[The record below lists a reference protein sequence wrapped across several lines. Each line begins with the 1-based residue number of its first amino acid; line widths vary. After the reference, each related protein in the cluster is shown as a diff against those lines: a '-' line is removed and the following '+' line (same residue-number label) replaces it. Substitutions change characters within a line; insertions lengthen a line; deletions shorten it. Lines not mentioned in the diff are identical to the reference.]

1 MGKWKTACM
10 AAPSV
15 LSSAVRRL
23 GSLALAERRLGSL
36 ALAERRLGGLALA
49 ERRLFSLVLAVL
61 LLAVPVLLGGCG
73 GQRGAGGDGNGKQA
87 AGGSGPGTAD
97 ATSGLSMDRQDGAL
111 MDEGPREV
119 VIWSYYETMKQKE
132 GLDRLV
138 EGFNNRQKDYV
149 ARWEYQGPSSEFKKL
164 LSIGVAEGN
173 LPDVVIIDNP
183 DMRKYVELGI
193 FEDIT
198 ETVKADYDLAEF
210 YPEVISSVQYDGR
223 YYGVPFCC
231 NNVGLVY
238 NRDMFREAGIQP
250 PQDWEQF
257 IQAAETMTTQDRY
270 GFTMSAILEEQSSFQ
285 LVPWLLST
293 GEDME
298 SLGGE
303 GTVKALSMLAHMV
316 EKGYMP
322 RDCINWSQVDV
333 ARQFAAGKCAM
344 MENSPWA
351 LPLAEEAGI
360 DYGVVK
366 LPVDER
372 SIVVTGGENFG
383 VIKGK
388 NVDGAL
394 ALLAYY
400 YEDDVM
406 LRLNEQMYALPPVR
420 RLAAKLQESNPAY
433 QVFAQQMEHC
443 ITRSAYPYWP
453 RITGVLSESLYGVMT
468 GGLSPQ
474 EAADAIG
481 SKVRLCIGKNDSG

>member
-1 MGKWKTACM
+1 MKDGVGKWR
-10 AAPSV
+10 AAD
-15 LSSAVRRL
+15 
-23 GSLALAERRLGSL
+23 
-36 ALAERRLGGLALA
+36 GLVPAILVPVV
-49 ERRLFSLVLAVL
+49 LVLAVSL
-61 LLAVPVLLGGCG
+61 LLNGCG
-73 GQRGAGGDGNGKQA
+73 GRQEAGTGNADAGAG
-87 AGGSGPGTAD
+87 
-97 ATSGLSMDRQDGAL
+97 
-111 MDEGPREV
+111 EV
-119 VIWSYYETMKQKE
+119 VIWSYYDTKQQKE

-164 LSIGVAEGN
+164 LSIGVAEGS

-198 ETVKADYDLAEF
+198 RTVEADYDLTEF
-210 YPEVISSVQYDGR
+210 YPEVISSVRYDGR

-238 NRDMFREAGIQP
+238 NKDMFREAGMEP
-250 PQDWEQF
+250 PGNWEQF
-257 IQAAETMTTQDRY
+257 LHAAEVMTTKERY
-270 GFTMSAILEEQSSFQ
+270 GFAMSAILEEQSSFQ
-285 LVPWLLST
+285 LAPWLLST

-298 SLGGE
+298 DLGGE
-303 GTVKALSMLAHMV
+303 GTVEALSMIKEMV
-316 EKGYMP
+316 DKGYMP

-344 MENSPWA
+344 MENGPWA
-351 LPLAEEAGI
+351 LPLVEEAGI
-360 DYGVVK
+360 DYGVVT

-383 VIKGK
+383 IIKGK
-388 NVDGAL
+388 NVDGAM

-420 RLAAKLQESNPAY
+420 RLAVRLQESNPAY

-443 ITRSAYPYWP
+443 ITRSAYLYWP
-453 RITGVLSESLYGVMT
+453 KITGVLSESLYGVIV
-468 GGLSPQ
+468 GGTSPE
-474 EAADAIG
+474 EAADDIRDRIQA
-481 SKVRLCIGKNDSG
+481 CMQE

>member
-1 MGKWKTACM
+1 MKDGVGKWR
-10 AAPSV
+10 AA
-15 LSSAVRRL
+15 
-23 GSLALAERRLGSL
+23 
-36 ALAERRLGGLALA
+36 GGLVPAILVPVA
-49 ERRLFSLVLAVL
+49 LVLAVSL
-61 LLAVPVLLGGCG
+61 LLNGCG
-73 GQRGAGGDGNGKQA
+73 GRPEAGTGK
-87 AGGSGPGTAD
+87 AD
-97 ATSGLSMDRQDGAL
+97 AGVG
-111 MDEGPREV
+111 EV
-119 VIWSYYETMKQKE
+119 VIWSYYETKQQKE
-132 GLDRLV
+132 GLERLV

-164 LSIGVAEGN
+164 LSIGVAEGS

-198 ETVKADYDLAEF
+198 RTVEADYDLTEF
-210 YPEVISSVQYDGR
+210 YPEVISSVRYDGR

-238 NRDMFREAGIQP
+238 NKDMFREAGMEP
-250 PQDWEQF
+250 PGNWEQF
-257 IQAAETMTTQDRY
+257 LHAAEVMTTKERY
-270 GFTMSAILEEQSSFQ
+270 GFAMSAILEEQSSFQ
-285 LVPWLLST
+285 LAPWLLST

-298 SLGGE
+298 DLGGE
-303 GTVKALSMLAHMV
+303 GTVEALSMIKEMV
-316 EKGYMP
+316 DKGYMP

-344 MENSPWA
+344 MENGPWA
-351 LPLAEEAGI
+351 LPLVEEAGI
-360 DYGVVK
+360 DYGVVT

-383 VIKGK
+383 IIKGK
-388 NVDGAL
+388 NVDGAM

-420 RLAAKLQESNPAY
+420 RLAVRLQESNPAY

-443 ITRSAYPYWP
+443 ITRSAYLYWP
-453 RITGVLSESLYGVMT
+453 KITGVLSESLYGVIV
-468 GGLSPQ
+468 GGTSPE
-474 EAADAIG
+474 EAADDIRDRIQA
-481 SKVRLCIGKNDSG
+481 CMQE

>member
-1 MGKWKTACM
+1 MKDGVGKWR
-10 AAPSV
+10 AA
-15 LSSAVRRL
+15 
-23 GSLALAERRLGSL
+23 
-36 ALAERRLGGLALA
+36 GGLVPAILVPVV
-49 ERRLFSLVLAVL
+49 LVLAVSL
-61 LLAVPVLLGGCG
+61 LLNGCG
-73 GQRGAGGDGNGKQA
+73 GRPEAGTGKADAGAG
-87 AGGSGPGTAD
+87 
-97 ATSGLSMDRQDGAL
+97 
-111 MDEGPREV
+111 EV
-119 VIWSYYETMKQKE
+119 VIWSYYETKQQKE

-164 LSIGVAEGN
+164 LSIGVAEGS

-198 ETVKADYDLAEF
+198 RTVEADYDLTEF
-210 YPEVISSVQYDGR
+210 YPEVISSVRYDGR

-238 NRDMFREAGIQP
+238 NKDMFREAGMEP
-250 PQDWEQF
+250 PGNWEQF
-257 IQAAETMTTQDRY
+257 LHAAEVMTTKERY
-270 GFTMSAILEEQSSFQ
+270 GFAMSAILEEQSSFQ
-285 LVPWLLST
+285 LAPWLLST

-298 SLGGE
+298 ELGGE
-303 GTVKALSMLAHMV
+303 GTVEALSMIKEMV
-316 EKGYMP
+316 DKGYMP

-333 ARQFAAGKCAM
+333 ARQFAAGNCAM
-344 MENSPWA
+344 MENGPWA
-351 LPLAEEAGI
+351 LPLVEEAGI
-360 DYGVVK
+360 DYGVVT

-383 VIKGK
+383 IIKGK
-388 NVDGAL
+388 NVDGAM

-420 RLAAKLQESNPAY
+420 RLAVRLQESNPAY

-443 ITRSAYPYWP
+443 ITRSAYLYWP
-453 RITGVLSESLYGVMT
+453 KITGVLSESLYGVIV
-468 GGLSPQ
+468 GGTSPE
-474 EAADAIG
+474 EAADDIRDRIQA
-481 SKVRLCIGKNDSG
+481 CMQE

>member
-1 MGKWKTACM
+1 MKDGVGKWR
-10 AAPSV
+10 AAD
-15 LSSAVRRL
+15 
-23 GSLALAERRLGSL
+23 
-36 ALAERRLGGLALA
+36 GLVPAILVPVV
-49 ERRLFSLVLAVL
+49 LVLAVSL
-61 LLAVPVLLGGCG
+61 LLNGCG
-73 GQRGAGGDGNGKQA
+73 GRQEAGTGNADAGAG
-87 AGGSGPGTAD
+87 
-97 ATSGLSMDRQDGAL
+97 
-111 MDEGPREV
+111 EV
-119 VIWSYYETMKQKE
+119 VIWSYYETKQQKE

-164 LSIGVAEGN
+164 LSIGVAEGS

-198 ETVKADYDLAEF
+198 RTVEADYDLTEF
-210 YPEVISSVQYDGR
+210 YPEVISSVRYDGR

-238 NRDMFREAGIQP
+238 NKDMFREAGMEP
-250 PQDWEQF
+250 PGNWEQF
-257 IQAAETMTTQDRY
+257 LHAAEVMTTKERY
-270 GFTMSAILEEQSSFQ
+270 GFAMSAILEEQSSFQ
-285 LVPWLLST
+285 LAPWLLST

-298 SLGGE
+298 DLGGE
-303 GTVKALSMLAHMV
+303 GTVEALSMIKEMV
-316 EKGYMP
+316 DKGYMP

-344 MENSPWA
+344 MENGPWA
-351 LPLAEEAGI
+351 LPLVEEAGI
-360 DYGVVK
+360 DYGVVT

-383 VIKGK
+383 IIKGK
-388 NVDGAL
+388 NVDGAM

-420 RLAAKLQESNPAY
+420 RLAVRLQESNPAY

-443 ITRSAYPYWP
+443 ITRSAYLYWP
-453 RITGVLSESLYGVMT
+453 KITGVLSESLYGVIV
-468 GGLSPQ
+468 GGTSPE
-474 EAADAIG
+474 EAADDIRDRIQA
-481 SKVRLCIGKNDSG
+481 CMQE

>member
-1 MGKWKTACM
+1 MKDGVGRWR
-10 AAPSV
+10 AA
-15 LSSAVRRL
+15 
-23 GSLALAERRLGSL
+23 
-36 ALAERRLGGLALA
+36 GGLVPAI
-49 ERRLFSLVLAVL
+49 LFPVALVLAVSL
-61 LLAVPVLLGGCG
+61 LLNGCG
-73 GQRGAGGDGNGKQA
+73 GRQEAGTGNADAGAG
-87 AGGSGPGTAD
+87 
-97 ATSGLSMDRQDGAL
+97 
-111 MDEGPREV
+111 EV
-119 VIWSYYETMKQKE
+119 VIWSYYETKQQKE

-164 LSIGVAEGN
+164 LSIGVAEGS

-198 ETVKADYDLAEF
+198 RTVEADYDLTEF
-210 YPEVISSVQYDGR
+210 YPEVISSVRYDGR

-238 NRDMFREAGIQP
+238 NKDMFREAGMEP
-250 PQDWEQF
+250 PGNWEQF
-257 IQAAETMTTQDRY
+257 LHAAEVMTTKERY
-270 GFTMSAILEEQSSFQ
+270 GFAMSAILEEQSSFQ
-285 LVPWLLST
+285 LAPWLLST

-298 SLGGE
+298 DLGGE
-303 GTVKALSMLAHMV
+303 GTVEALSMIKEMV
-316 EKGYMP
+316 DKGYMP

-344 MENSPWA
+344 MENGPWA
-351 LPLAEEAGI
+351 LPLVEEAGI
-360 DYGVVK
+360 DYGVVT

-383 VIKGK
+383 IIKGK
-388 NVDGAL
+388 NVDGAM

-420 RLAAKLQESNPAY
+420 RLAVRLQESNPAY

-443 ITRSAYPYWP
+443 ITRSAYLYWP
-453 RITGVLSESLYGVMT
+453 KITGVLSESLYGVIV
-468 GGLSPQ
+468 GGTSPE
-474 EAADAIG
+474 EAADDIRDRIQA
-481 SKVRLCIGKNDSG
+481 CMQE

>member
-1 MGKWKTACM
+1 MKDDVGKWR
-10 AAPSV
+10 
-15 LSSAVRRL
+15 AV
-23 GSLALAERRLGSL
+23 S
-36 ALAERRLGGLALA
+36 GLVPAILVPVA
-49 ERRLFSLVLAVL
+49 LVLAVSL
-61 LLAVPVLLGGCG
+61 LLNGCG
-73 GQRGAGGDGNGKQA
+73 GRQEAETGNADAGAG
-87 AGGSGPGTAD
+87 
-97 ATSGLSMDRQDGAL
+97 
-111 MDEGPREV
+111 EV
-119 VIWSYYETMKQKE
+119 VIWSYYETKQQKE

-164 LSIGVAEGN
+164 LSIGVAEGS

-198 ETVKADYDLAEF
+198 RTVEADYDLTEF
-210 YPEVISSVQYDGR
+210 YPEVISSVRYDGR

-238 NRDMFREAGIQP
+238 NKDMFREAGMEP
-250 PQDWEQF
+250 PGNWEQF
-257 IQAAETMTTQDRY
+257 LHAAEVMTTKERY
-270 GFTMSAILEEQSSFQ
+270 GFAMSAILEEQSSFQ
-285 LVPWLLST
+285 LAPWLLST

-298 SLGGE
+298 DLGGE
-303 GTVKALSMLAHMV
+303 GTVEALSMIKEMV
-316 EKGYMP
+316 DKGYMP

-344 MENSPWA
+344 MENGPWA
-351 LPLAEEAGI
+351 LPLVEEAGI
-360 DYGVVK
+360 DYGVVT

-383 VIKGK
+383 IIKGK
-388 NVDGAL
+388 NVDGAM

-420 RLAAKLQESNPAY
+420 RLAVRLQESNPAY

-443 ITRSAYPYWP
+443 ITRSAYLYWP
-453 RITGVLSESLYGVMT
+453 KITGVLSESLYGVIV
-468 GGLSPQ
+468 GGTSPE
-474 EAADAIG
+474 EAADDIRDRIQA
-481 SKVRLCIGKNDSG
+481 CMQE

>member
-1 MGKWKTACM
+1 MKDGVGKWR
-10 AAPSV
+10 AA
-15 LSSAVRRL
+15 
-23 GSLALAERRLGSL
+23 
-36 ALAERRLGGLALA
+36 GGLVPAI
-49 ERRLFSLVLAVL
+49 LFPVALVLAVSL
-61 LLAVPVLLGGCG
+61 LLNGCG
-73 GQRGAGGDGNGKQA
+73 GRPEAGTGNADAGAG
-87 AGGSGPGTAD
+87 
-97 ATSGLSMDRQDGAL
+97 
-111 MDEGPREV
+111 EV
-119 VIWSYYETMKQKE
+119 VIWSYYETKQQKE

-164 LSIGVAEGN
+164 LSIGVAEGS

-198 ETVKADYDLAEF
+198 RTVEADYDLTEF
-210 YPEVISSVQYDGR
+210 YPEVISSVRYDGR

-238 NRDMFREAGIQP
+238 NKDMFREAGMEP
-250 PQDWEQF
+250 PGNWEQF
-257 IQAAETMTTQDRY
+257 LHAAEVMTTKERY
-270 GFTMSAILEEQSSFQ
+270 GFAMSAILEEQSSFQ
-285 LVPWLLST
+285 LAPWLLST

-298 SLGGE
+298 DLGGE
-303 GTVKALSMLAHMV
+303 GTVEALSMIKEMV
-316 EKGYMP
+316 DKGYMP

-344 MENSPWA
+344 MENGPWA
-351 LPLAEEAGI
+351 LPLVEEAGI
-360 DYGVVK
+360 DYGVVT

-383 VIKGK
+383 IIKGK
-388 NVDGAL
+388 NVDGAM

-420 RLAAKLQESNPAY
+420 RLAVRLQESNPAY

-443 ITRSAYPYWP
+443 ITRSAYLYWP
-453 RITGVLSESLYGVMT
+453 KITGVLSESLYGVIV
-468 GGLSPQ
+468 GGTSPE
-474 EAADAIG
+474 EAADDIRDRIQA
-481 SKVRLCIGKNDSG
+481 CMQE

>member
-1 MGKWKTACM
+1 MKDGVGKWR
-10 AAPSV
+10 AA
-15 LSSAVRRL
+15 
-23 GSLALAERRLGSL
+23 
-36 ALAERRLGGLALA
+36 GGLVPAILVPVA
-49 ERRLFSLVLAVL
+49 LVLAVSL
-61 LLAVPVLLGGCG
+61 LLNGCG
-73 GQRGAGGDGNGKQA
+73 GRPEAGTGK
-87 AGGSGPGTAD
+87 AD
-97 ATSGLSMDRQDGAL
+97 AGVG
-111 MDEGPREV
+111 EV
-119 VIWSYYETMKQKE
+119 VIWSYYETKQQKE
-132 GLDRLV
+132 GLERLV

-164 LSIGVAEGN
+164 LSIGVAEGS

-198 ETVKADYDLAEF
+198 RTVEADYDLTEF
-210 YPEVISSVQYDGR
+210 YPEVISSVRYDGR

-238 NRDMFREAGIQP
+238 NKDMFREAGMEP
-250 PQDWEQF
+250 PGNWEQF
-257 IQAAETMTTQDRY
+257 LHAAEVMTTKERY
-270 GFTMSAILEEQSSFQ
+270 GFAMSAILEEQSSFQ
-285 LVPWLLST
+285 LAPWLLST

-298 SLGGE
+298 DLGGE
-303 GTVKALSMLAHMV
+303 GTVEALSMIKEMV
-316 EKGYMP
+316 DKGYMP

-344 MENSPWA
+344 MENGPWA
-351 LPLAEEAGI
+351 LPLVEEAGI
-360 DYGVVK
+360 DYGVVT

-383 VIKGK
+383 IVKGK
-388 NVDGAL
+388 NVDGAM

-420 RLAAKLQESNPAY
+420 RLAVRLQESNPAY

-443 ITRSAYPYWP
+443 ITRSAYLYWP
-453 RITGVLSESLYGVMT
+453 KITGVLSESLYGVIV
-468 GGLSPQ
+468 GGTSPE
-474 EAADAIG
+474 EAADDIRDRIQA
-481 SKVRLCIGKNDSG
+481 CMQE

>member
-1 MGKWKTACM
+1 MKDDVGKWR
-10 AAPSV
+10 AA
-15 LSSAVRRL
+15 
-23 GSLALAERRLGSL
+23 
-36 ALAERRLGGLALA
+36 GGLVPAILVPVA
-49 ERRLFSLVLAVL
+49 LVLAVSL
-61 LLAVPVLLGGCG
+61 LLNGCG
-73 GQRGAGGDGNGKQA
+73 GRPEAGTGNADAGAG
-87 AGGSGPGTAD
+87 
-97 ATSGLSMDRQDGAL
+97 
-111 MDEGPREV
+111 EV
-119 VIWSYYETMKQKE
+119 VIWSYYETKQQKE

-164 LSIGVAEGN
+164 LSIGVAEGS

-198 ETVKADYDLAEF
+198 RTVEADYDLTEF
-210 YPEVISSVQYDGR
+210 YPEVISSVRYDGR

-238 NRDMFREAGIQP
+238 NKDMFREAGMEP
-250 PQDWEQF
+250 PGNWEQF
-257 IQAAETMTTQDRY
+257 LHAAEVMTTKERY
-270 GFTMSAILEEQSSFQ
+270 GFAMSAILEEQSSFQ
-285 LVPWLLST
+285 LAPWLLST

-298 SLGGE
+298 DLGGE
-303 GTVKALSMLAHMV
+303 GTVEALSMIKEMV
-316 EKGYMP
+316 DKGYMP

-344 MENSPWA
+344 MENGPWA
-351 LPLAEEAGI
+351 LPLVEEAGI
-360 DYGVVK
+360 DYGVVT

-383 VIKGK
+383 IIKGK
-388 NVDGAL
+388 NVDGAM

-420 RLAAKLQESNPAY
+420 RLAVRLQESNPAY

-443 ITRSAYPYWP
+443 ITRSAYLYWP
-453 RITGVLSESLYGVMT
+453 KITGVLSESLYGVIV
-468 GGLSPQ
+468 GGTSPE
-474 EAADAIG
+474 EAADDIRDRIQA
-481 SKVRLCIGKNDSG
+481 CMQE

>member
-1 MGKWKTACM
+1 MKDGVGKWR
-10 AAPSV
+10 AAD
-15 LSSAVRRL
+15 
-23 GSLALAERRLGSL
+23 
-36 ALAERRLGGLALA
+36 GLVPAILVPVV
-49 ERRLFSLVLAVL
+49 LVLAVSL
-61 LLAVPVLLGGCG
+61 LLNGCG
-73 GQRGAGGDGNGKQA
+73 ERPEAGTGN
-87 AGGSGPGTAD
+87 AD
-97 ATSGLSMDRQDGAL
+97 AGA
-111 MDEGPREV
+111 REV
-119 VIWSYYETMKQKE
+119 VIWSYYETKQQKE

-164 LSIGVAEGN
+164 LSIGVAEGS

-198 ETVKADYDLAEF
+198 RTVEADYDLTEF
-210 YPEVISSVQYDGR
+210 YPEVISSVRYDGR

-238 NRDMFREAGIQP
+238 NKDMFREAGMEP
-250 PQDWEQF
+250 PGNWEQF
-257 IQAAETMTTQDRY
+257 LHAAEVMTTKERY
-270 GFTMSAILEEQSSFQ
+270 GFAMSAILEEQSSFQ
-285 LVPWLLST
+285 LAPWLLST

-298 SLGGE
+298 DLGGE
-303 GTVKALSMLAHMV
+303 GTVEALSMIKEMV
-316 EKGYMP
+316 DKGYMP

-344 MENSPWA
+344 MENGPWA
-351 LPLAEEAGI
+351 LPLVEEAGI
-360 DYGVVK
+360 DYGVVT

-383 VIKGK
+383 IIKGK
-388 NVDGAL
+388 NVDGAM

-420 RLAAKLQESNPAY
+420 RLAVRLQESNPAY

-443 ITRSAYPYWP
+443 ITRSAYLYWP
-453 RITGVLSESLYGVMT
+453 KITGVLSESLYGVIV
-468 GGLSPQ
+468 GGTSPE
-474 EAADAIG
+474 EAADDIRDRIQA
-481 SKVRLCIGKNDSG
+481 CMQE

>member
-1 MGKWKTACM
+1 MKDGVGKWR
-10 AAPSV
+10 AA
-15 LSSAVRRL
+15 
-23 GSLALAERRLGSL
+23 
-36 ALAERRLGGLALA
+36 GGLVPAI
-49 ERRLFSLVLAVL
+49 LFPVALVLAVSL
-61 LLAVPVLLGGCG
+61 LLNGCG
-73 GQRGAGGDGNGKQA
+73 GRQEAGTGNADAGAG
-87 AGGSGPGTAD
+87 
-97 ATSGLSMDRQDGAL
+97 
-111 MDEGPREV
+111 EV
-119 VIWSYYETMKQKE
+119 VIWSYYETKQQKE

-164 LSIGVAEGN
+164 LSIGVAEGS

-198 ETVKADYDLAEF
+198 RTVEADYDLTEF
-210 YPEVISSVQYDGR
+210 YPEVISSVRYDGR

-238 NRDMFREAGIQP
+238 NKDMFREAGMEP
-250 PQDWEQF
+250 PGNWEQF
-257 IQAAETMTTQDRY
+257 LHAAEVMTTKERY
-270 GFTMSAILEEQSSFQ
+270 GFAMSAILEEQSSFQ
-285 LVPWLLST
+285 LAPWLLST

-298 SLGGE
+298 DLGGE
-303 GTVKALSMLAHMV
+303 GTVEALSMIKEMV
-316 EKGYMP
+316 DKGYMP

-344 MENSPWA
+344 MENGPWA
-351 LPLAEEAGI
+351 LPLVEEAGI
-360 DYGVVK
+360 DYGVVT

-383 VIKGK
+383 IIKGK
-388 NVDGAL
+388 NVDGAM

-420 RLAAKLQESNPAY
+420 RLAVRLQESNPAY

-443 ITRSAYPYWP
+443 ITRSAYLYWP
-453 RITGVLSESLYGVMT
+453 KITGVLSESLYGVIV
-468 GGLSPQ
+468 GGTSPE
-474 EAADAIG
+474 EAADDIRDRIQA
-481 SKVRLCIGKNDSG
+481 CMQE

>member
-1 MGKWKTACM
+1 MKDGVGKWR
-10 AAPSV
+10 AA
-15 LSSAVRRL
+15 
-23 GSLALAERRLGSL
+23 
-36 ALAERRLGGLALA
+36 GGLVPAI
-49 ERRLFSLVLAVL
+49 LFPVALVLAVSL
-61 LLAVPVLLGGCG
+61 LLNGCG
-73 GQRGAGGDGNGKQA
+73 GRQEAGTGNADTGAG
-87 AGGSGPGTAD
+87 
-97 ATSGLSMDRQDGAL
+97 
-111 MDEGPREV
+111 EV
-119 VIWSYYETMKQKE
+119 VIWSYYETKQQKE

-164 LSIGVAEGN
+164 LSIGVAEGS

-198 ETVKADYDLAEF
+198 RTVEADYDLTEF
-210 YPEVISSVQYDGR
+210 YPEVISSVRYDGR

-238 NRDMFREAGIQP
+238 NKDMFREAGMEP
-250 PQDWEQF
+250 PGNWEQF
-257 IQAAETMTTQDRY
+257 LHAAEVMTTKERY
-270 GFTMSAILEEQSSFQ
+270 GFAMSAILEEQSSFQ
-285 LVPWLLST
+285 LAPWLLST

-298 SLGGE
+298 DLGGE
-303 GTVKALSMLAHMV
+303 GTVEALSMIKEMV
-316 EKGYMP
+316 DKGYMP

-344 MENSPWA
+344 MENGPWA
-351 LPLAEEAGI
+351 LPLVEEAGI
-360 DYGVVK
+360 DYGVVT

-383 VIKGK
+383 IIKGK
-388 NVDGAL
+388 NVDGAM

-420 RLAAKLQESNPAY
+420 RLAVRLQESNPAY

-443 ITRSAYPYWP
+443 ITRSAYLYWP
-453 RITGVLSESLYGVMT
+453 KITGVLSESLYGVIV
-468 GGLSPQ
+468 GGTSPE
-474 EAADAIG
+474 EAADDIRDRIQA
-481 SKVRLCIGKNDSG
+481 CMQE

>member
-1 MGKWKTACM
+1 MKDGVGKWR
-10 AAPSV
+10 AA
-15 LSSAVRRL
+15 
-23 GSLALAERRLGSL
+23 
-36 ALAERRLGGLALA
+36 GGLVPAI
-49 ERRLFSLVLAVL
+49 LFPVVLVLAVSL
-61 LLAVPVLLGGCG
+61 LLNGCG
-73 GQRGAGGDGNGKQA
+73 GRPEAGTGNADAGAG
-87 AGGSGPGTAD
+87 
-97 ATSGLSMDRQDGAL
+97 
-111 MDEGPREV
+111 EV
-119 VIWSYYETMKQKE
+119 VIWSYYETKQQKE

-164 LSIGVAEGN
+164 LSIGVAEGS

-198 ETVKADYDLAEF
+198 RTVEADYDLTEF
-210 YPEVISSVQYDGR
+210 YPEVISSVRYDGR

-238 NRDMFREAGIQP
+238 NKDMFQEAGMEP
-250 PQDWEQF
+250 PGNWEQF
-257 IQAAETMTTQDRY
+257 LHAAEVMTTKERY
-270 GFTMSAILEEQSSFQ
+270 GFAMSAILEEQSSFQ
-285 LVPWLLST
+285 LAPWLLST

-298 SLGGE
+298 DLGGE
-303 GTVKALSMLAHMV
+303 GTVEALSMIKEMV
-316 EKGYMP
+316 DKGYMP

-344 MENSPWA
+344 MENGPWA
-351 LPLAEEAGI
+351 LPLVEEAGI
-360 DYGVVK
+360 DYGVVT

-383 VIKGK
+383 IIKGK
-388 NVDGAL
+388 NVDGAM

-420 RLAAKLQESNPAY
+420 RLAVRLQESNPAY

-443 ITRSAYPYWP
+443 ITRSAYLYWP
-453 RITGVLSESLYGVMT
+453 KITGVLSESLYGVIV
-468 GGLSPQ
+468 GGTSPE
-474 EAADAIG
+474 EAADDIRDRIQA
-481 SKVRLCIGKNDSG
+481 CMQE

>member
-1 MGKWKTACM
+1 MKDGVGKWR
-10 AAPSV
+10 AA
-15 LSSAVRRL
+15 
-23 GSLALAERRLGSL
+23 
-36 ALAERRLGGLALA
+36 GGLVPAI
-49 ERRLFSLVLAVL
+49 LFPVALVLAVSL
-61 LLAVPVLLGGCG
+61 LLNGCG
-73 GQRGAGGDGNGKQA
+73 GRQEAGTGNADAGAG
-87 AGGSGPGTAD
+87 
-97 ATSGLSMDRQDGAL
+97 
-111 MDEGPREV
+111 EV
-119 VIWSYYETMKQKE
+119 VIWSYYETKQQKE

-164 LSIGVAEGN
+164 LSIGVAEGS

-198 ETVKADYDLAEF
+198 RTVEADYDLTEF
-210 YPEVISSVQYDGR
+210 YPEVISSVRYDGR

-238 NRDMFREAGIQP
+238 NKDMFREAGMEP
-250 PQDWEQF
+250 PGNWEQF
-257 IQAAETMTTQDRY
+257 LHAAEVMTTKERY
-270 GFTMSAILEEQSSFQ
+270 GFAMSAILEEQSSFQ
-285 LVPWLLST
+285 LAPWLLST

-298 SLGGE
+298 DLGGE
-303 GTVKALSMLAHMV
+303 GTVEALSMIKEMV
-316 EKGYMP
+316 DKGYMP

-344 MENSPWA
+344 MENGPWA
-351 LPLAEEAGI
+351 LPLVEEAGI
-360 DYGVVK
+360 DYGVVT

-383 VIKGK
+383 IIKGK
-388 NVDGAL
+388 NVDGAM

-420 RLAAKLQESNPAY
+420 RLAVRLQESNPAY

-443 ITRSAYPYWP
+443 ITRSAYLYWP
-453 RITGVLSESLYGVMT
+453 KITGVLSESLYGVIV
-468 GGLSPQ
+468 GGTSPE
-474 EAADAIG
+474 EAADDIG
-481 SKVRLCIGKNDSG
+481 DRIQACMQE

>member
-1 MGKWKTACM
+1 MKDGVGKWR
-10 AAPSV
+10 AA
-15 LSSAVRRL
+15 
-23 GSLALAERRLGSL
+23 
-36 ALAERRLGGLALA
+36 GGLVPAILVPVA
-49 ERRLFSLVLAVL
+49 LVLAVSL
-61 LLAVPVLLGGCG
+61 LLNGCG
-73 GQRGAGGDGNGKQA
+73 GRQEAGTGNADAGAG
-87 AGGSGPGTAD
+87 
-97 ATSGLSMDRQDGAL
+97 
-111 MDEGPREV
+111 EV
-119 VIWSYYETMKQKE
+119 VIWSYYETKQQKE

-164 LSIGVAEGN
+164 LSIGVAEGS

-198 ETVKADYDLAEF
+198 RTVEADYDLTEF
-210 YPEVISSVQYDGR
+210 YPEVISSVRYDGR

-238 NRDMFREAGIQP
+238 NKDMFREAGMEP
-250 PQDWEQF
+250 PGNWEQF
-257 IQAAETMTTQDRY
+257 LHAAEVMTTKERY
-270 GFTMSAILEEQSSFQ
+270 GFAMSAILEEQSSFQ
-285 LVPWLLST
+285 LAPWLLST

-298 SLGGE
+298 DLGGE
-303 GTVKALSMLAHMV
+303 GTVEALSMIKEMV
-316 EKGYMP
+316 DKGYMP

-344 MENSPWA
+344 MENGPWA
-351 LPLAEEAGI
+351 LPLVEEAGI
-360 DYGVVK
+360 DYGVVT

-383 VIKGK
+383 IIKGK
-388 NVDGAL
+388 NVDGAM

-420 RLAAKLQESNPAY
+420 RLAVRLQESNPAY

-443 ITRSAYPYWP
+443 ITRSAYLYWP
-453 RITGVLSESLYGVMT
+453 KITGVLSESLYGVIV
-468 GGLSPQ
+468 GGTSPE
-474 EAADAIG
+474 EAADDIG
-481 SKVRLCIGKNDSG
+481 DRIQACMQE

>member
-1 MGKWKTACM
+1 
-10 AAPSV
+10 
-15 LSSAVRRL
+15 
-23 GSLALAERRLGSL
+23 
-36 ALAERRLGGLALA
+36 
-49 ERRLFSLVLAVL
+49 
-61 LLAVPVLLGGCG
+61 
-73 GQRGAGGDGNGKQA
+73 
-87 AGGSGPGTAD
+87 
-97 ATSGLSMDRQDGAL
+97 MDRQDGAL

-344 MENSPWA
+344 MENGPWA

-360 DYGVVK
+360 DPNGKYIGFGLRNWKGLDTALPEIAAAANYAYEKHGLTPVFVPIEFPSDLMPAERVGALLHCPWHAVRTRQPIEVTIGILSRMKTVVGIRLHSLMFSAGQGV
-366 LPVDER
+366 PVVGMSYD
-372 SIVVTGGENFG
+372 
-383 VIKGK
+383 IK
-388 NVDGAL
+388 VDGFLKYIGSRTCLQLSSVKAEPLCRLIDECVSGAL
-394 ALLAYY
+394 DNEVHRTA
-400 YEDDVM
+400 EM
-406 LRLNEQMYALPPVR
+406 LRERESENVKG
-420 RLAAKLQESNPAY
+420 AAKLLN
-433 QVFAQQMEHC
+433 
-443 ITRSAYPYWP
+443 I
-453 RITGVLSESLYGVMT
+453 SE
-468 GGLSPQ
+468 
-474 EAADAIG
+474 
-481 SKVRLCIGKNDSG
+481 N

>member
-1 MGKWKTACM
+1 MKDDVGKWR
-10 AAPSV
+10 AA
-15 LSSAVRRL
+15 
-23 GSLALAERRLGSL
+23 
-36 ALAERRLGGLALA
+36 GGLVPAILVPVV
-49 ERRLFSLVLAVL
+49 LVLAVSL
-61 LLAVPVLLGGCG
+61 LLNGCG
-73 GQRGAGGDGNGKQA
+73 GRPEAGTGNADAGAG
-87 AGGSGPGTAD
+87 
-97 ATSGLSMDRQDGAL
+97 
-111 MDEGPREV
+111 EV
-119 VIWSYYETMKQKE
+119 VIWSYYETKQQKE

-164 LSIGVAEGN
+164 LSIGVAEGS

-198 ETVKADYDLAEF
+198 RTVEADYDLTEF
-210 YPEVISSVQYDGR
+210 YPEVISSVRYDGR

-238 NRDMFREAGIQP
+238 NKDMFREAGMEP
-250 PQDWEQF
+250 PGNWEQF
-257 IQAAETMTTQDRY
+257 LHAAEVMTTKERY
-270 GFTMSAILEEQSSFQ
+270 GFAMSAILEEQSSFQ
-285 LVPWLLST
+285 LAPWLLST

-298 SLGGE
+298 DLGGE
-303 GTVKALSMLAHMV
+303 GTVEALSMIKEMV
-316 EKGYMP
+316 DKGYMP

-344 MENSPWA
+344 MENGPWA
-351 LPLAEEAGI
+351 LPLVEEAGI
-360 DYGVVK
+360 DYGVVT

-383 VIKGK
+383 IIKGK
-388 NVDGAL
+388 NVDGAM

-420 RLAAKLQESNPAY
+420 RLAVRLQESNPAY

-443 ITRSAYPYWP
+443 ITRSAYLYWP
-453 RITGVLSESLYGVMT
+453 KITGVLSESLYGVIV
-468 GGLSPQ
+468 GGTSPE
-474 EAADAIG
+474 EAADDIRDRIQA
-481 SKVRLCIGKNDSG
+481 CMQE

>member
-1 MGKWKTACM
+1 MKDDVGKWR
-10 AAPSV
+10 AA
-15 LSSAVRRL
+15 
-23 GSLALAERRLGSL
+23 
-36 ALAERRLGGLALA
+36 GGLVPAILVPVV
-49 ERRLFSLVLAVL
+49 LVLAVSL
-61 LLAVPVLLGGCG
+61 LLNGCG
-73 GQRGAGGDGNGKQA
+73 GRPEAGTGKADAGAG
-87 AGGSGPGTAD
+87 
-97 ATSGLSMDRQDGAL
+97 
-111 MDEGPREV
+111 EV
-119 VIWSYYETMKQKE
+119 VIWSYYETKQQKE

-138 EGFNNRQKDYV
+138 EGFNNRQKEYV

-164 LSIGVAEGN
+164 LSIGVAEGS

-198 ETVKADYDLAEF
+198 RTVEADYDLTEF
-210 YPEVISSVQYDGR
+210 YPEVISSVRYDGR

-238 NRDMFREAGIQP
+238 NKDMFREAGVEP
-250 PQDWEQF
+250 PGNWEQF
-257 IQAAETMTTQDRY
+257 LHAAEVMTTKERY
-270 GFTMSAILEEQSSFQ
+270 GFAMSAILEEQSSFQ
-285 LVPWLLST
+285 LAPWLLST

-298 SLGGE
+298 DLGGE
-303 GTVKALSMLAHMV
+303 GTVEALSMIKDMV
-316 EKGYMP
+316 DKGYMP

-344 MENSPWA
+344 MENGPWA
-351 LPLAEEAGI
+351 LPLVEEAGI
-360 DYGVVK
+360 DYGVVT

-383 VIKGK
+383 IIKGK
-388 NVDGAL
+388 NVDGAM

-420 RLAAKLQESNPAY
+420 RLAVRLQESNPAY

-443 ITRSAYPYWP
+443 ITRSAYLYWP
-453 RITGVLSESLYGVMT
+453 KITGVLSESLYGVIV
-468 GGLSPQ
+468 GGTSPE
-474 EAADAIG
+474 EAADDIG
-481 SKVRLCIGKNDSG
+481 DRIQACMQE

>member
-1 MGKWKTACM
+1 MKDGVGKWR
-10 AAPSV
+10 AA
-15 LSSAVRRL
+15 
-23 GSLALAERRLGSL
+23 
-36 ALAERRLGGLALA
+36 GGLVPAI
-49 ERRLFSLVLAVL
+49 LFPVALVLAVSL
-61 LLAVPVLLGGCG
+61 LLNGCG
-73 GQRGAGGDGNGKQA
+73 GRQEAGTGNADAGAG
-87 AGGSGPGTAD
+87 
-97 ATSGLSMDRQDGAL
+97 
-111 MDEGPREV
+111 EV
-119 VIWSYYETMKQKE
+119 VIWSYYETKQQKE

-164 LSIGVAEGN
+164 LSIGVAEGS

-198 ETVKADYDLAEF
+198 RTVEADYDLTEF
-210 YPEVISSVQYDGR
+210 YPEVISSVRYDGR

-238 NRDMFREAGIQP
+238 NKDMFREAGMEP
-250 PQDWEQF
+250 PGNWEQF
-257 IQAAETMTTQDRY
+257 LHAAEVMTTKERY
-270 GFTMSAILEEQSSFQ
+270 GIAMSAILEEQSSFQ
-285 LVPWLLST
+285 LAPWLLST

-298 SLGGE
+298 DLGGE
-303 GTVKALSMLAHMV
+303 GTVEALSMIKEMV
-316 EKGYMP
+316 DKGYMP

-344 MENSPWA
+344 MENGPWA
-351 LPLAEEAGI
+351 LPLVEEAGI
-360 DYGVVK
+360 DYGVVT

-383 VIKGK
+383 IIKGK
-388 NVDGAL
+388 NVDGAM

-420 RLAAKLQESNPAY
+420 RLAVRLQESNPAY

-443 ITRSAYPYWP
+443 ITRSAYLYWP
-453 RITGVLSESLYGVMT
+453 KITGVLSESLYGVIV
-468 GGLSPQ
+468 GGTSPE
-474 EAADAIG
+474 EAADDIRDRIQA
-481 SKVRLCIGKNDSG
+481 CMQE

>member
-1 MGKWKTACM
+1 MKDGVGKWR
-10 AAPSV
+10 AAD
-15 LSSAVRRL
+15 
-23 GSLALAERRLGSL
+23 
-36 ALAERRLGGLALA
+36 GLVPAILVPVA
-49 ERRLFSLVLAVL
+49 LVLAVSL
-61 LLAVPVLLGGCG
+61 LLNGCG
-73 GQRGAGGDGNGKQA
+73 GRPEAGTGNADAGAG
-87 AGGSGPGTAD
+87 
-97 ATSGLSMDRQDGAL
+97 
-111 MDEGPREV
+111 EV
-119 VIWSYYETMKQKE
+119 VIWSYYETKQQKE

-164 LSIGVAEGN
+164 LSIGVAEGS

-198 ETVKADYDLAEF
+198 RTVEADYDLTEF
-210 YPEVISSVQYDGR
+210 YPEVISSVRYDGR

-238 NRDMFREAGIQP
+238 NKDMFREAGMEP
-250 PQDWEQF
+250 PGNWEQF
-257 IQAAETMTTQDRY
+257 LHAAEVMTTKERY
-270 GFTMSAILEEQSSFQ
+270 GFAMSAILEEQSSFQ
-285 LVPWLLST
+285 LAPWLLST

-298 SLGGE
+298 DLGGE
-303 GTVKALSMLAHMV
+303 GTVEALSMIKEMV
-316 EKGYMP
+316 DKGYMP

-344 MENSPWA
+344 MENGPWA
-351 LPLAEEAGI
+351 LPLVEEAGI
-360 DYGVVK
+360 DYGVVT

-383 VIKGK
+383 IIKGK
-388 NVDGAL
+388 NVDGAM

-420 RLAAKLQESNPAY
+420 RLAVRLQESNPAY

-443 ITRSAYPYWP
+443 ITRSAYLYWP
-453 RITGVLSESLYGVMT
+453 KITGVLSESLYGVIV
-468 GGLSPQ
+468 GGTSPE
-474 EAADAIG
+474 EAADDIRDRIQA
-481 SKVRLCIGKNDSG
+481 CMQE